1 MLETYD
7 AFAPNSQTATLETV
21 KKPMINKPDIVIN
34 KSQRQ
39 AQQVLKGNTGILMQG
54 ALASNGSPLPPSM
67 RWGADANRF

>member
-1 MLETYD
+1 
-7 AFAPNSQTATLETV
+7 
-21 KKPMINKPDIVIN
+21 MINKPDIVIN

-54 ALASNGSPLPPSM
+54 TFASNGSPLPPSM